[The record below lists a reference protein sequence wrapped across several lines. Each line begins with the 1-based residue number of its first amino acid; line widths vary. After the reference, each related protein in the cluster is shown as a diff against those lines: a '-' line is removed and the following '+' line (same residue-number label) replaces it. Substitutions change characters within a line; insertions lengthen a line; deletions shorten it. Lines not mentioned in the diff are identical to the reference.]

1 MGLTNETDQIRTVD
15 QPCDGGAWR
24 VSTFRRRPRKCNGCV
39 QPRRLPLCSTVGAE
53 CHHAVE
59 VDTVGLGFYGSQPV
73 PGVYERE
80 ASATHRGTRN
90 SLPPV
95 VPTQRPRQACCA
107 TPVQNRKSWKTA
119 AFAQFQFFDPT
130 ATPFKF
136 PL

>member
-80 ASATHRGTRN
+80 ASATNPGPSDSTRERYRGHVD
-90 SLPPV
+90 PV
-95 VPTQRPRQACCA
+95 PAVLC
-107 TPVQNRKSWKTA
+107 A
-119 AFAQFQFFDPT
+119 AFLRTRPQRT
-130 ATPFKF
+130 HC
-136 PL
+136 